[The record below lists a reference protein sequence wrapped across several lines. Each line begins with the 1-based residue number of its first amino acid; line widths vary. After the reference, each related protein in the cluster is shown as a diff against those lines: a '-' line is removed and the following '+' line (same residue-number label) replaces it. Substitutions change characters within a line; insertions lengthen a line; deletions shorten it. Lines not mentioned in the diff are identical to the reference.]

1 MSDKTASVHSFP
13 VMHIAGRQAV
23 RVRGLATPTLKVPAR
38 LLGKLVENL
47 GAQVWGTTSTN
58 GPVRPQP
65 IPCRVRQQGSQPAAL
80 GYSSVSRS
88 RRVLFR
94 FFVTVRCFRSL
105 LTILPRWGL
114 LCSYAERREVAL

>member
-13 VMHIAGRQAV
+13 VMHVAGRQAV

-65 IPCRVRQQGSQPAAL
+65 IPCRGTREHL
-80 GYSSVSRS
+80 SV
-88 RRVLFR
+88 
-94 FFVTVRCFRSL
+94 
-105 LTILPRWGL
+105 
-114 LCSYAERREVAL
+114 A

>member
-1 MSDKTASVHSFP
+1 MSDKTACVHSFP
-13 VMHIAGRQAV
+13 VMHVAGRQAV

-65 IPCRVRQQGSQPAAL
+65 IPCRVRQQGLQPAAL

>member
-65 IPCRVRQQGSQPAAL
+65 IPCRVRQQGSQSAAL